1 MEALRFTFTEV
12 LSLFGVFQCVYV
24 IVHICFRA
32 RRFSNAFL
40 PCLYFL
46 ILGAAFFTDVAER
59 FLSEGFDNYAS
70 VQWAFWTLGMPVSVL
85 LIIQI
90 SQTARL
96 PALSF
101 WALPLLVPI
110 AYISSLSLVGFL
122 GEECAQEQYCDDF
135 YTLLGISGS
144 FVGGLSLLLIWFKR
158 TIFDDI
164 QKQKAGQERYWLI
177 LSFIII
183 NIAYLGVGIFGSGL
197 VGSAQ
202 LSLFRTVIGLGFV
215 YLIST
220 SLFRIYPSAFV
231 VTQTKQAYSATLSDE
246 ELESVQKIVTLL
258 ERDKIYHE
266 ASYSRSDL
274 AQELGVSDGTVSRL
288 INIHFEKSFPQL
300 LNEYRIEDSKRL
312 LLGTQET
319 VKVVAQEVGFNS
331 LASYNR
337 AFKAIVGQSPSVYRK
352 NMIN

>member
-1 MEALRFTFTEV
+1 MDSLRFTFTEV

-32 RRFSNAFL
+32 RRFANAFL

-46 ILGAAFFTDVAER
+46 ILGVAFFTDVAER
-59 FLSEGFDNYAS
+59 FLSEGFQDYAS
-70 VQWAFWTLGMPVSVL
+70 LQWFFWTLGIPVSVL

-96 PALSF
+96 PSLMF
-101 WALPLLVPI
+101 WFLPLLVPL
-110 AYISSLSLVGFL
+110 AYFTSVFLIGFIDENCTE
-122 GEECAQEQYCDDF
+122 GNCREF
-135 YTLLGISGS
+135 YTLLSLSGS
-144 FVGGLSLLLIWFKR
+144 FVGAVSLLLIWFKR
-158 TIFDDI
+158 TIFEDI

-177 LSFIII
+177 LSFITI

-197 VGSAQ
+197 VGPVQ
-202 LSLFRTVIGLGFV
+202 FSLFRTVIGLGFV

-220 SLFRIYPSAFV
+220 SLFRIYPSAFI
-231 VTQTKQAYSATLSDE
+231 VTQEKTAYASTLSDE
-246 ELESVQKIVTLL
+246 ELKVAQQIVTLL

-266 ASYSRSDL
+266 VSYSRSDL
-274 AQELGVSDGTVSRL
+274 AKELGVPDGAVSRI
-288 INIHFEKSFPQL
+288 INLHFNKSFPQL

-319 VKVVAQEVGFNS
+319 IKVVAEEVGFNS

-337 AFKAIVGQSPSVYRK
+337 AFKSIVGQSPSAYRK